1 MDLTNQQVTL
11 RQARIEELEAELA
24 KEREKGKLKEKQ
36 ISDLLAEVVFE
47 VSTPRI
53 RELEDKISAM
63 ALEALSAEG
72 QWIEHTAAQQA
83 TIAEMKKAIAAW
95 ERAEAGQELQEA
107 EAKLI
112 VIMNIESNLDA
123 LHEARALE
131 CERLADVAGDE
142 PEHVKAMFS
151 EWLRE
156 EAAAHRAKK
165 EEGK

>member
-83 TIAEMKKAIAAW
+83 TIAEM
-95 ERAEAGQELQEA
+95 
-107 EAKLI
+107 
-112 VIMNIESNLDA
+112 
-123 LHEARALE
+123 
-131 CERLADVAGDE
+131 
-142 PEHVKAMFS
+142 
-151 EWLRE
+151 
-156 EAAAHRAKK
+156 
-165 EEGK
+165 

>member
-156 EAAAHRAKK
+156 EAAAHRARK
-165 EEGK
+165 EEK

>member
-1 MDLTNQQVTL
+1 MDLTSPQIIMRDREIARL
-11 RQARIEELEAELA
+11 REEL
-24 KEREKGKLKEKQ
+24 
-36 ISDLLAEVVFE
+36 
-47 VSTPRI
+47 
-53 RELEDKISAM
+53 
-63 ALEALSAEG
+63 
-72 QWIEHTAAQQA
+72 AAAQA
-83 TIAEMKKAIAAW
+83 TIAEMREAIGAW

-156 EAAAHRAKK
+156 EAAAHRARK
-165 EEGK
+165 EEK